1 MTGSL
6 KDFLPIEALAPLL
19 GGLLLWFG
27 FNYLVLAPNVIT
39 PRLTEKYY
47 VPACIASVSA
57 GRKAAAERLEKDEKE
72 YVAKL
77 NNWMVEQS
85 AQLKARAGNALQKF
99 FGMYGKEG
107 QAYLQQHGNAL
118 GGLVEGGVNSVAPV
132 ILEQGQKA
140 LTDWRSGRQ
149 KEINAARG
157 LQKHAD
163 PAAFCT
169 CNVAA
174 AMGDNVELALYTSSL
189 RLLKPKKVRELENGH
204 VFEVECGKAPVV

>member
-47 VPACIASVSA
+47 IPACMTSVSTA
-57 GRKAAAERLEKDEKE
+57 RAAVSDRLKKDETE
-72 YVAKL
+72 YMAAL
-77 NNWMVEQS
+77 NKWMVDQS
-85 AQLKARAGNALQKF
+85 GQIKARAGGALEQF

-107 QAYLQQHGNAL
+107 QAYLQQHGKAL
-118 GGLVEGGVNSVAPV
+118 GGLVDKGVGSVAPV
-132 ILEQGQKA
+132 ILEQGQKH
-140 LTDWRSGRQ
+140 LSEWKSGKQ
-149 KEINAARG
+149 KELTAARA
-157 LQKHAD
+157 LQRHSD
-163 PAAFCT
+163 PAAFCK

-204 VFEVECGKAPVV
+204 VFETECGKVPVV

>member
-6 KDFLPIEALAPLL
+6 KDFLPIDALAPLL

-27 FNYLVLAPNVIT
+27 FNYLVLAPNIIT

-47 VPACIASVSA
+47 VPACMASVSTA
-57 GRKAAAERLEKDEKE
+57 RQAVSDRLKKDETE
-72 YVAKL
+72 YMAAL
-77 NNWMVEQS
+77 NKWMIEQS
-85 AQLKARAGNALQKF
+85 SQMKARAGNALQQF

-118 GGLVEGGVNSVAPV
+118 GGLVDQGMASVAPV

-140 LTDWRSGRQ
+140 LSEWKAGKQ
-149 KEINAARG
+149 KELASIRSQ
-157 LQKHAD
+157 QKHSE
-163 PAAFCT
+163 PVAFCA

-174 AMGDNVELALYTSSL
+174 AMGDNVDLALYTSSL

-204 VFEVECGKAPVV
+204 VFETECGKVPVV